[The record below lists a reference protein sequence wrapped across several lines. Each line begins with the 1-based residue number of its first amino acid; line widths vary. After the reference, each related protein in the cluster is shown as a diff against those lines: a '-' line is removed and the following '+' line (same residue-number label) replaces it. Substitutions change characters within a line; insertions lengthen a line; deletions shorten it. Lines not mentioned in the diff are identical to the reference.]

1 MKNAVKIGIMI
12 FFILVVVRSSYSQY
26 LVSGTVR
33 YSDNNQ
39 TLSTGRVKAYR
50 PNGTLIATTNIEIN
64 GTYSFPSLP
73 GEQIDIFGLVSD
85 EEADN
90 FIPTYYPDKLNPSMA
105 TVITPTSDMYNID
118 IYVIRLV
125 GGHSAFGTSIAGNIT
140 LDNKPVENDGV
151 YAKK

>member
-1 MKNAVKIGIMI
+1 
-12 FFILVVVRSSYSQY
+12 SQY

-50 PNGTLIATTNIEIN
+50 SNGTLIATTNIEIN

-73 GEQIDIFGLVSD
+73 SEQIDIFGLVSD

-90 FIPTYYPDKLNPSMA
+90 FVPTYYHNKIDTLLA
-105 TVITPTSDMYNID
+105 TIITPVSDMFNID
-118 IYVIRLV
+118 IYVTRLI
-125 GGHSAFGTSIAGNIT
+125 GGHSAFG
-140 LDNKPVENDGV
+140 
-151 YAKK
+151 